1 MGAVKGRPL
10 KPWNEKFSNFIYPN
24 ARQKVWVL
32 GLDGVERLV
41 WRHRHYVELAL
52 GRDLTHDEYVIHLDG
67 DGSNNKLEN
76 LYLAANQSECISIC
90 MRLYYAS
97 RPAPKSNI
105 RFVEKYEHNLKHSYA
120 QLENHYGR

>member
-1 MGAVKGRPL
+1 MGAGKGIPL

-24 ARQKVWVL
+24 GRQKVWVL

-41 WRHRHYVELAL
+41 WRHRHYVELVL
-52 GRDLTHDEYVIHLDG
+52 GRELTHDEYVIHLDG

-76 LYLAANQSECISIC
+76 LYLASSKEEQGHVCRSIAC
-90 MRLYYAS
+90 GH
-97 RPAPKSNI
+97 KFVSNI
-105 RFVEKYEHNLKHSYA
+105 DFVLRLEHNLKHSYA